1 MKHIN
6 YWVVVIFCMSCSFV
20 LGQQAQQKI
29 EMRIDSIGNAKINM
43 SMTMNA
49 QQWQQWTSTLGNN
62 PAALKREVERG
73 MPGYFLDDFKLEK
86 NDMDR
91 SFNLSLKAYGVCE
104 IDKRGNWMIDVD
116 QENAQ
121 LTELAYN
128 KFMFVSSPPELG
140 GQVQQT
146 FLVTLPESGKNIK
159 VAKDAYGKD
168 VFKFSMD
175 APSQMGF
182 GGILQWAGILFV
194 VAGIGWMLKMKLT
207 S

>member
-6 YWVVVIFCMSCSFV
+6 YWAVLIFSISFSS
-20 LGQQAQQKI
+20 LLAQQAQQKI

-91 SFNLSLKAYGVCE
+91 SFNLSLNAYGVCE
-104 IDKRGNWMIDVD
+104 IDKRGNWIIDVD

-146 FLVTLPESGKNIK
+146 FLVTLPETGKNIK
-159 VAKDAYGKD
+159 VDKDAYGKD

-175 APSQMGF
+175 PPSQMAL
-182 GGILQWAGILFV
+182 GGILQWVGILFV
-194 VAGIGWMLKMKLT
+194 VVGIGWMLKMKLA
-207 S
+207 